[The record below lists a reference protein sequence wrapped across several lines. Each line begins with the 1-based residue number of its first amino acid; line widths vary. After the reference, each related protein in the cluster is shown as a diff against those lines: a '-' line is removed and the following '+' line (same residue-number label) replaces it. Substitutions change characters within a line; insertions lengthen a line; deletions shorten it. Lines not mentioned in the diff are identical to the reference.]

1 MSKVIRDNLC
11 FIQLL
16 IKSPST
22 KQLKDLLRNI
32 TNDQLK
38 ALCEISV
45 NVLYGNIPLSKK
57 TKEQLKPYKTLL
69 SYLSDNKKSR
79 KRKLLQLHTKLPAL
93 QLLLKAVLP
102 FLQSM
107 L

>member
-1 MSKVIRDNLC
+1 MSKVIRDNLG

-16 IKSPST
+16 IKSPSI

-32 TNDQLK
+32 TDDQLK

-57 TKEQLKPYKTLL
+57 TKERLKPYKTFL
-69 SYLSDNKKSR
+69 SHLSDNKKSR
-79 KRKLLQLHTKLPAL
+79 KRKRLQLHTKLPAL

-102 FLQSM
+102 FLQSV